1 MCGLGLEIKWFCLEM
16 GVSHKASAEISA
28 DKSMS
33 TQETHNQGLGVNLE
47 GNSSWRLL
55 ALKPSAKMAPR
66 VRP

>member
-33 TQETHNQGLGVNLE
+33 TRETHNQGLGVNLE
-47 GNSSWRLL
+47 GNSS
-55 ALKPSAKMAPR
+55 
-66 VRP
+66 